1 MDEQQKAAI
10 YRFHA
15 EFCKCLADA
24 SRLMIITQLEG
35 GEVSVG
41 ELSQLLGL
49 PQASVSKHLAILR
62 EHGLVTGRR
71 QGASIY
77 YSLSDPR
84 VCEAISLLKQVQA
97 DQADRRRELALR
109 GAEL

>member
-15 EFCKCLADA
+15 EFCKCLANA

-49 PQASVSKHLAILR
+49 PQASVSKHLAVQCQCFRINMIIKVFDIPFIL
-62 EHGLVTGRR
+62 
-71 QGASIY
+71 I
-77 YSLSDPR
+77 
-84 VCEAISLLKQVQA
+84 
-97 DQADRRRELALR
+97 
-109 GAEL
+109 

>member
-1 MDEQQKAAI
+1 MDEKEKAAI

-24 SRLMIITQLEG
+24 SRLMIITQLEA

-41 ELSQLLGL
+41 ELAQQLGL

-62 EHGLVTGRR
+62 EQGLVAARR
-71 QGASIY
+71 QGATVF
-77 YSLSDPR
+77 YSLSDLR
-84 VCEAISLLKQVQA
+84 ICQAISLLKQVQA
-97 DQADRRRELALR
+97 DQLDRRRDLALR
-109 GAEL
+109 GAGL